1 MDKLLYGYN
10 SEERIVAV
18 QQLNDQTIRLYKR
31 IEGKVL
37 HQDVEFFPFFF
48 LSDEALLKDF
58 PKNFWLKE
66 LAGGN
71 FYRYIAAFPRWSE
84 MWEAVHYILLQYNK
98 NHSPRISSYQEF
110 KEILIRPDA
119 VRQFLLQSGITLFK
133 GMKFEELVRLHIDIQ
148 FVSGTVKKLK
158 RKGSEETIL
167 VITLAA
173 SNGSEYTFS
182 TQRNDERIILERCL
196 QRINEIDPDVIEGF
210 DLFGTILPAL
220 SRACERSHLP
230 PTIGRDGSDMRTPTG
245 FSAASAGE
253 SEWFSYDVFGRHL
266 VDLLTL
272 AESEIDAKRTEHS
285 FTLASLAKHFGIP
298 VGTEKFIPAP
308 QVVEEWNHRPKNIV
322 LQSQRSL
329 RIARDLYNHLSPPL
343 FYLAQMCPFT
353 YRMLMQFSASSRIE
367 SLMLREYVRQRHS
380 VPRANQSSRSMIFPS
395 EVFYTGVFSNI
406 LYVELAGIRSS
417 ILLRQNIKP
426 KTDERDIFLPLL
438 SHLAGLQ
445 RDISD
450 AKDSEK
456 PLSQDSAYQMKALKI
471 LMDSFHGY
479 LGSARGLFNDP
490 DQADVVLTSSCE
502 ILNEILHRI
511 EVFNASVVQSDSD
524 GFFLSSPNNIIGEA
538 NQKNYIER
546 LSNSLPEGTTLI
558 LSHHFKKMFSYRK
571 NNYALLDQNNN
582 VIIKGNNFF
591 SRGMER
597 FLKVFIQRVIDCLL
611 TNDLKRMHHTYAT
624 AHTQVLHHQWTPRD
638 FCRTDIVRTDTETY
652 QKEVL
657 TGQITASPAM
667 EALVRSSIF
676 VKANSKVSFYIS
688 GSDAGITLTR
698 SSRLADEWDPHHPD
712 ENSAYYFARLHEA
725 TGKFRDFFEPA
736 AFEKIFS
743 MDEMFDF
750 SGEDIQVLTRRV
762 TPESAETKP
771 ETEEYGIWLAEDE
784 YEGTAKD
791 RTEPLAF

>member
-31 IEGKVL
+31 NEGKVL

-71 FYRYIAAFPRWSE
+71 FYRYIAAFSRWSE
-84 MWEAVHYILLQYNK
+84 MWEAVHFMLHQYNK

-110 KEILIRPDA
+110 KEILVRPDA
-119 VRQFLLQSGITLFK
+119 VRQYLLQSGITLFK
-133 GMKFEELVRLHIDIQ
+133 GMKFEELVRLHIDLQ
-148 FVSGTVKKLK
+148 FIPSNVKKLK
-158 RKGSEETIL
+158 RKGAEETIL

-173 SNGSEYTFS
+173 SDGTEYTFS
-182 TQRNDERIILERCL
+182 THRNDERTILESCI
-196 QRINEIDPDVIEGF
+196 QRINVIDPDVIEGF

-220 SRACERSHLP
+220 SRACERLHIPLA
-230 PTIGRDGSDMRTPTG
+230 IGRDGSDMRTPAG
-245 FSAASAGE
+245 FAAASAGE

-285 FTLASLAKHFGIP
+285 FTLTSLAKYFGIP
-298 VGTEKFIPAP
+298 VGTDKFIPA
-308 QVVEEWNHRPKNIV
+308 QQILEEWNHRPKNIV
-322 LQSQRSL
+322 LQSLHSL
-329 RIARDLYNHLSPPL
+329 RIARDLYNRLSPPL

-353 YRMLMQFSASSRIE
+353 YRMLTQFSASSRIE

-380 VPRANQSSRSMIFPS
+380 VPRANENSRSMTLPS
-395 EVFYTGVFSNI
+395 EVFYTGVFSDI
-406 LYVELAGIRSS
+406 MYVELAGIHSS

-438 SHLAGLQ
+438 THLSGLY
-445 RDISD
+445 RDIPGT
-450 AKDSEK
+450 KDSEK
-456 PLSQDSAYQMKALKI
+456 PLSQDSVHQMKAWKR
-471 LMDSFHGY
+471 LMDSFHLY

-490 DQADVVLTSSCE
+490 DQADVVLTSSRE
-502 ILNEILHRI
+502 ILNVILHQI

-524 GFFLSSPNNIIGEA
+524 GFFLLSPNNIVGES
-538 NQKNYIER
+538 NKKNYIER
-546 LSNSLPEGTTLI
+546 LSNTLPEGTALI
-558 LSHHFKKMFSYRK
+558 LSHHYKEMFSYRK

-582 VIIKGNNFF
+582 VFIKGNSLF

-657 TGQITASPAM
+657 SGQITASPAM
-667 EALVRSSIF
+667 EAVVRSSVF
-676 VKANSKVSFYIS
+676 VKANSKVSYYFT

-698 SSRLADEWDPHHPD
+698 CSRLADEWIPHQPD

-725 TGKFRDFFEPA
+725 IGKFRDFFEPA
-736 AFEKIFS
+736 AFEKIFTV
-743 MDEMFDF
+743 DEMFDF
-750 SGEDIQVLTRRV
+750 SGEDIHVLTRRV
-762 TPESAETKP
+762 VPESAETKP
-771 ETEEYGIWLAEDE
+771 ETEEYSIWLADDE
-784 YEGTAKD
+784 
-791 RTEPLAF
+791 